1 MIIFKLS
8 FTTFVDSLKLVLIK
22 SFSESRY
29 LRVSK
34 LTTFSACEGSTFAV
48 LYSHLVLLTL
58 LRIAKRLKIKVA
70 IFLYLLNYYLL
81 STVHLLETNTLFIV
95 NLKITL

>member
-70 IFLYLLNYYLL
+70 IFLYLLNYLL